1 MVFQYSC
8 GLSCCLKLFAAELRD
23 AGRKRRVFRRGISEM
38 SPSPRIK
45 KALQNFYSAFH
56 NKAACLQQEASGF
69 FLSLHYRARGGLKRW
84 LLFRQSRTL
93 YRIRLERAI
102 GKVFILLPAPL
113 RLRNRFI
120 KQHLSAFGVCIL

>member
-56 NKAACLQQEASGF
+56 NKAACLQPEAHGLFYRYITEYGDVSKGGYF
-69 FLSLHYRARGGLKRW
+69 FDSSAPSTV
-84 LLFRQSRTL
+84 F
-93 YRIRLERAI
+93 RLEWAI
-102 GKVFILLPAPL
+102 GQILILLPAPL